1 MRNLYSF
8 LNEQNVIDQ
17 SRYYIV
23 PKLGEEEYKKI
34 IKAEPIAFLDGLLQV
49 SITTRNEPIGTKHT
63 SLEKTASGWVVI
75 YKKEFD

>member
-34 IKAEPIAFLDGLLQV
+34 IKAEPIA
-49 SITTRNEPIGTKHT
+49 
-63 SLEKTASGWVVI
+63 
-75 YKKEFD
+75 